1 MSISPIPEL
10 VTELAAGRM
19 VILVD
24 EEDRENEGGLVLA
37 AEVTRDAVRRLALEP
52 GRPVHAL
59 VKAVS
64 IDVSAMASAPPPR

>member
-1 MSISPIPEL
+1 
-10 VTELAAGRM
+10 M
-19 VILVD
+19 VDVAV
-24 EEDRENEGGLVLA
+24 GGLVLA
-37 AEVTRDAVRRLALEP
+37 AEVTRDAVRRLALAP